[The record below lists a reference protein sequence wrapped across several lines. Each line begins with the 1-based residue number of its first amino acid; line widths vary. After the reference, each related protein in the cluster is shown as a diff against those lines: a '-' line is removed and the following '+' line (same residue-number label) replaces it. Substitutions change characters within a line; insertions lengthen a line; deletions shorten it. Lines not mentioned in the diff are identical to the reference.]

1 MGKMLVA
8 AGLIIAGLGLAMM
21 AGFPI
26 GKLPGDLVI
35 RRGSF
40 TLYLPIVSSIVVSLA
55 LTVLLSLLRR

>member
-8 AGLIIAGLGLAMM
+8 AGLIIAGIGLAML

-40 TLYLPIVSSIVVSLA
+40 TLYLPIMSSIVVSLV

>member
-8 AGLIIAGLGLAMM
+8 AGLIIAGIGLAML

-40 TLYLPIVSSIVVSLA
+40 TLYLPIMSSIVVSLA